1 MTKTKDNE
9 AMTRPQK
16 EKVFIKKLDREVM
29 LEFFTLADDAYLNDK
44 YGMDKVQKA
53 LEELDA
59 EIVLDI
65 FWNQLSNDGKKLVA
79 SSKISQWDGLTE
91 TSLDFN
97 DPVKKLKHIISG
109 ADELL
114 AIWIAIISTKKK
126 SIPQID
132 ENVKKKVM
140 GGESSQK

>member
-1 MTKTKDNE
+1 
-9 AMTRPQK
+9 MTRPQK

-79 SSKISQWDGLTE
+79 NSKISQWDGLTE

>member
-1 MTKTKDNE
+1 
-9 AMTRPQK
+9 MTRPQK

>member
-1 MTKTKDNE
+1 
-9 AMTRPQK
+9 MTRPQK
-16 EKVFIKKLDREVM
+16 EKVFIKKLDREVV

-44 YGMDKVQKA
+44 YGMDKIQKA
-53 LEELDA
+53 LEELDP

-65 FWNQLSNDGKKLVA
+65 FWNQLSNEGKKAVA
-79 SSKISQWDGLTE
+79 SAKISQWNGLVE
-91 TSLDFN
+91 TSLEFD